1 MHQRALE
8 QTGAELNE
16 EEGRMDAPE
25 RATEIKAAI
34 AAVIGFLTALWGW
47 LGWTVL
53 LWICAIL
60 LDYVSG
66 SLAAKREK
74 NWSSEIARDGL
85 WHKTGEIF
93 SVLVAALCDIAL
105 QVVAEGSGIQI
116 PFEIGPLL
124 TPIVL
129 LWYILTEAGS
139 IIENCGRLGARVPK
153 WFRQKIKEAAD
164 AIDHDQEKP
173 TYGPVSDPDTGP
185 EPTIEEILEEYK
197 KK

>member
-1 MHQRALE
+1 
-8 QTGAELNE
+8 
-16 EEGRMDAPE
+16 MDAPE

-93 SVLVAALCDIAL
+93 SVLVATLCDIAL

-153 WFRQKIKEAAD
+153 WFRQKIKDAAD
-164 AIDHDQEKP
+164 AIDHDKEKS
-173 TYGPVSDPDTGP
+173 TYGPEVSDPDTGP
-185 EPTIEEILEEYK
+185 EPTIEEILDEYK

>member
-1 MHQRALE
+1 
-8 QTGAELNE
+8 
-16 EEGRMDAPE
+16 MDAPE
-25 RATEIKAAI
+25 KATEIKAAI
-34 AAVIGFLTALWGW
+34 AAIIGFLTALWGW

-53 LWICAIL
+53 IWICAIL

-74 NWSSEIARDGL
+74 NWSSEVARDGL

-129 LWYILTEAGS
+129 LWDILTEAGS
-139 IIENCGRLGARVPK
+139 IIENCGRLGAPVPK
-153 WFRQKIKEAAD
+153 WFRQRIHDAKE
-164 AIDHDQEKP
+164 AIDHNQESQSNSQDVP
-173 TYGPVSDPDTGP
+173 NSGTEADLNLED
-185 EPTIEEILEEYK
+185 ILAEFK
-197 KK
+197 KE

>member
-1 MHQRALE
+1 
-8 QTGAELNE
+8 
-16 EEGRMDAPE
+16 MDAPE

-66 SLAAKREK
+66 SLAAKKEK
-74 NWSSEIARDGL
+74 NWSSDIARDGL

-105 QVVAEGSGIQI
+105 TVMAEGSWIQI
-116 PFEIGPLL
+116 PFDIGPLL

-139 IIENCGRLGARVPK
+139 IIENCGRLGAPVPK
-153 WFRQKIKEAAD
+153 WFQQKIHNAKEVLD
-164 AIDHDQEKP
+164 KEHETP
-173 TYGPVSDPDTGP
+173 TYRPEVSDSDTEP
-185 EPTIEEILEEYK
+185 EPDLEEILEEYK

>member
-1 MHQRALE
+1 
-8 QTGAELNE
+8 
-16 EEGRMDAPE
+16 MDAPE
-25 RATEIKAAI
+25 KATEIKAAI
-34 AAVIGFLTALWGW
+34 AAIIGFLTALWGW

-60 LDYVSG
+60 LDYLSG

-116 PFEIGPLL
+116 PFDIGPLL

-139 IIENCGRLGARVPK
+139 IIENCGRLGAPVPK
-153 WFRQKIKEAAD
+153 WFRQKIQNAKEA
-164 AIDHDQEKP
+164 IDKEHEQP
-173 TYGPVSDPDTGP
+173 TYGPEVSDSDT
-185 EPTIEEILEEYK
+185 EETPNLDDILNEFK
-197 KK
+197 H

>member
-1 MHQRALE
+1 
-8 QTGAELNE
+8 
-16 EEGRMDAPE
+16 MDAPE

-34 AAVIGFLTALWGW
+34 AAIIGFFTALWGW

-129 LWYILTEAGS
+129 LWYIITELGS
-139 IIENCGRLGARVPK
+139 IAENAEKLGAKVPSWIK
-153 WFRQKIKEAAD
+153 NGLKQSRDKID
-164 AIDHDQEKP
+164 QDHDKP
-173 TYGPVSDPDTGP
+173 PDG
-185 EPTIEEILEEYK
+185 E
-197 KK
+197 

>member
-1 MHQRALE
+1 
-8 QTGAELNE
+8 
-16 EEGRMDAPE
+16 MDAPE
-25 RATEIKAAI
+25 KATEIKAAI

-60 LDYVSG
+60 LDYLSG

-116 PFEIGPLL
+116 PFDIGPLL

-139 IIENCGRLGARVPK
+139 IIENCGRLGAPVPK
-153 WFRQKIKEAAD
+153 WFRQKIQNAKEA
-164 AIDHDQEKP
+164 IDKEHEQP
-173 TYGPVSDPDTGP
+173 TYGPEVSDSDT
-185 EPTIEEILEEYK
+185 EDLPTIEDILEEFK
-197 KK
+197 K

>member
-1 MHQRALE
+1 ME
-8 QTGAELNE
+8 V
-16 EEGRMDAPE
+16 PE
-25 RATEIKAAI
+25 KAQEIKAAI
-34 AAVIGFLTALWGW
+34 AMVIAFLTALWGW
-47 LGWTVL
+47 MGWAVL
-53 LWICAIL
+53 IWIAAIL
-60 LDYVSG
+60 LDYISG
-66 SLAAKREK
+66 SLAAKKEK

-139 IIENCGRLGARVPK
+139 VIENCGRLGAKVPK
-153 WFRQKIKEAAD
+153 WFRQKIKDAAD

-173 TYGPVSDPDTGP
+173 TYGPEVSDPDTGP
-185 EPTIEEILEEYK
+185 EPTIEEILDEYK